1 MEEILIAGVVR
12 SMIENMTD
20 EVEDLKAVSLDQ
32 ANSLLTAEDNDRT
45 LPETCRECRG
55 GIDASAFT
63 DTLNQ
68 SRLS

>member
-20 EVEDLKAVSLDQ
+20 EVEDLKAASLDQ

-45 LPETCRECRG
+45 LPET
-55 GIDASAFT
+55 
-63 DTLNQ
+63 
-68 SRLS
+68 

>member
-1 MEEILIAGVVR
+1 
-12 SMIENMTD
+12 MTD
-20 EVEDLKAVSLDQ
+20 EVEDLKAASLDQ